1 MFIKDI
7 FLEYVFIRFSFVI
20 VVIIHFNSVYVA
32 LAGLE
37 VSVLNRM
44 TLSSQR
50 PISSMF
56 ECWEERFVALY
67 LDTSYG
73 SRVILAV

>member
-7 FLEYVFIRFSFVI
+7 SLEYAFIRFSFVI
-20 VVIIHFNSVYVA
+20 VVIIAFDSVYVA
-32 LAGLE
+32 LADLE

-44 TLSSQR
+44 ALSSQR

-73 SRVILAV
+73 SRAILAL